1 MIARK
6 REYSVL
12 IVDDSPVV
20 RRVLRGI
27 VDRDPYLKVIAEAAD
42 PYQAR
47 DHILKHRPD
56 VITLDIEMPRMDGL
70 TFLKILSRENPIPV
84 VIISSLS
91 QRGSKVALEA
101 LSRGAVEVFGKPSGS
116 GSVPQEADLL
126 RQKIRTAAEIG
137 SKAYRQAHLY
147 RNTGPA
153 TVVRPGLGNRV
164 EPRQLLLLG
173 ASTGGTEAL
182 AHVMS
187 HMPSAVPGI
196 LIVQHLPP
204 VFTTGFADRL
214 NRICPFAVKEA
225 EDGDL
230 IAPGYAFVAPGNYHM
245 AVRQQGIQYR
255 VKLSQTPPVWHQRP
269 AVDIL
274 FQSAARLKNTH
285 ITAALL
291 TGMGKD
297 GAEGMLALKN
307 AGAATLAEDEST
319 CVVFGMPR
327 AALECGAT
335 QRMVPLHRMARALE
349 EQIVAQK
356 AVTI

>member
-1 MIARK
+1 MFGNK
-6 REYSVL
+6 RIYTVL

-20 RRVLRGI
+20 RRVLRSI
-27 VDRDPYLKVIAEAAD
+27 ISKDPALKVIAEAAD

-47 DHILKHRPD
+47 DQILKHRPD

-70 TFLKILSRENPIPV
+70 TFLKILSKENPIPV

-101 LSRGAVEVFGKPSGS
+101 LSRGAVEVFGKPGGS
-116 GSVPQEADLL
+116 SSVPQEEDLL

-137 SKAYRQAHLY
+137 PKAYRQAQ
-147 RNTGPA
+147 RFSNQSRPN
-153 TVVRPGLGNRV
+153 VVRPGLGKRI
-164 EPRQLLLLG
+164 EERQLLLLG

-182 AHVMS
+182 AHVLS
-187 HMPSAVPGI
+187 HLPAAVPGI

-204 VFTTGFADRL
+204 VFTAGFADRL

-225 EDGDL
+225 EDGD
-230 IAPGYAFVAPGNYHM
+230 IVGPGRACVAPGGFHM
-245 AVRQQGIQYR
+245 AVHQQGAHYR
-255 VKLSQTPPVWHQRP
+255 VRLTQTPPVWHQRP

-274 FQSAARLKNTH
+274 FQSAARLKQTRMV
-285 ITAALL
+285 AAIL

-297 GAEGMLALKN
+297 GADGMLALKN
-307 AGAATLAEDEST
+307 VGATTFAEDEST

-327 AALECGAT
+327 AAKEIGAA
-335 QRMVPLHRMARALE
+335 QKMVPLHRMARALE

-356 AVTI
+356 AVLS